1 MEQAEQLVELSEKY
15 NRKLMVGFNRR
26 FVPMY
31 VAAKE
36 QAHDISWIRIEK
48 HRTNKV
54 GPYTYDFTM
63 LDDYL
68 HIVDTARWLAND
80 DLNAVHN
87 MMQINEK
94 NELLYGHHTYT
105 TPSGLLLSTA
115 MHRHAGTNL
124 EQIELVTTG
133 KIIRVKNMNTFEI
146 EQENSVSQ
154 SGSPSWDTTLKQR
167 GFEDAVHH
175 FIECVQGDTKPVV
188 DGLEGL
194 KTQQLLQSL
203 LDDVN
208 KN

>member
-1 MEQAEQLVELSEKY
+1 
-15 NRKLMVGFNRR
+15 MVGFNRR

-36 QAHDISWIRIEK
+36 QAHNISWIRIEK

-80 DLNAVHN
+80 ELNVVHN
-87 MMQINEK
+87 MMQMNEK

-105 TPSGLLLSTA
+105 TANGLLLSTA

-133 KIIRVKNMNTFEI
+133 KIIRVKKHEHI
-146 EQENSVSQ
+146 
-154 SGSPSWDTTLKQR
+154 
-167 GFEDAVHH
+167 
-175 FIECVQGDTKPVV
+175 
-188 DGLEGL
+188 
-194 KTQQLLQSL
+194 
-203 LDDVN
+203 
-208 KN
+208 